1 MSKNYAIDNNPY
13 DPITMTIL
21 GITRI
26 NQEGLI
32 RTALNELELG
42 DIAHVEPKQV
52 ISPTGQLLCKS
63 YVVHFKKW
71 DPLNLGAEIRQML
84 QTKGRV
90 KIYDKFGVYLW
101 TVSYISRVKHSSS
114 LNIKVVD
121 PYKKK

>member
-1 MSKNYAIDNNPY
+1 MSNRYRNDNNPC

-21 GITRI
+21 GVTRI
-26 NQEGLI
+26 NQEGII
-32 RTALNELELG
+32 RAALNELKLG
-42 DIAHVEPKQV
+42 DISCVEPKLV
-52 ISPTGQLLCKS
+52 LSPRGDLLCKN
-63 YVVHFKKW
+63 YVVHFNKW